1 MDLNNF
7 FHFVRLRSDSQK
19 QREIRIILSVYNL
32 VKPYF
37 PLCCE
42 AFEDYMR
49 DAVTFSA
56 SEMEF
61 IRDCVVGDLI
71 EGWESY
77 TDEDFNDEALAK
89 KYKLSK
95 REMNELKEKLL
106 QKEN

>member
-1 MDLNNF
+1 MY
-7 FHFVRLRSDSQK
+7 
-19 QREIRIILSVYNL
+19 EL

-49 DAVTFSA
+49 DSVTFSA
-56 SEMEF
+56 NEMDF
-61 IRDCVVGDLI
+61 IRECVVGDLI
-71 EGWESY
+71 EGWEGY

-89 KYKLSK
+89 KYNLSK